1 MKAASVWAAAAVLYS
16 LAVSGIEDC
25 GNHIHSSTDYEGE
38 KKTWRLPNVQ
48 QTICG
53 SEVSVIL

>member
-16 LAVSGIEDC
+16 IAVSGVV
-25 GNHIHSSTDYEGE
+25 GFTFTATPRE

>member
-1 MKAASVWAAAAVLYS
+1 MKASVWAAAAVLYS
-16 LAVSGIEDC
+16 SAVSGIV
-25 GNHIHSSTDYEGE
+25 GSHSAAVPREK